1 MIRCACGL
9 PLNSFSF
16 ASALYVRH
24 SCYYHNS
31 MNALKVKCLHMYHVR
46 ASQHIYIQKP
56 FNLSICLESITRISE
71 GLKAFIFGLQ
81 FLVPWVL
88 NDQLNLSFP
97 VFGQF
102 FSEFYIILWLLKGFF
117 DRKIHSHTRV
127 LDWIHDFISTLA

>member
-24 SCYYHNS
+24 LCYYHNS

-46 ASQHIYIQKP
+46 ASQHIYIYIYIETIQ
-56 FNLSICLESITRISE
+56 FIYLFREYYTDQWRAEGIYFRIT
-71 GLKAFIFGLQ
+71 IFCPMGA
-81 FLVPWVL
+81 
-88 NDQLNLSFP
+88 LSFP

-102 FSEFYIILWLLKGFF
+102 FWNLHYPLAVKMVFLVG
-117 DRKIHSHTRV
+117 KIHSHTRV
-127 LDWIHDFISTLA
+127 LDRIHDFISTLA